1 MNATLS
7 PIKLRKTF
15 SHAKFSK
22 MHSNALLAWLRLYDA
37 KNGCYTYPA
46 NHKLS
51 LNQDKSTYT
60 CDKQEQLIELA
71 SSNMCSTMQS

>member
-1 MNATLS
+1 MNETLS

-37 KNGCYTYPA
+37 KNGCYKPTP
-46 NHKLS
+46 LEES
-51 LNQDKSTYT
+51 RPQDSRNTH
-60 CDKQEQLIELA
+60 E
-71 SSNMCSTMQS
+71 